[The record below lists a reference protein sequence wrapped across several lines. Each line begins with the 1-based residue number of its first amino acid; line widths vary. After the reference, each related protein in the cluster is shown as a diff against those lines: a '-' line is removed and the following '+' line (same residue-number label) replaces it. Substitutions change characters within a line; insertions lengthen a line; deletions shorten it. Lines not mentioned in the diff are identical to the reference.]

1 MKVLLVDDHDALL
14 TALKQV
20 IRGLGDDVTV
30 VAVPGVAEMRA
41 TLKKD
46 RQFDLMLLDLELSNV
61 DGFEVLTEVRER
73 HPALPVVVV
82 SASSRSSDVIRA
94 IDHGAMGFVP
104 RRASSA
110 MLFDALRLVMSG
122 GIYVPPMTLGGEP
135 MQAAGGDTV
144 PDVMRQSAPPTRP
157 LPPPPE
163 AAPRTP
169 SLESLGL
176 SPQQME
182 VLMHLLQG
190 RPNRLIAKELALTP
204 EVVKTE
210 VAAVLRALGVSTRT
224 QAVLAVSQMAQ
235 QGAAV
240 QGWRPSQR

>member
-1 MKVLLVDDHDALL
+1 MKVLLVDDHDPLL

-30 VAVPGVAEMRA
+30 VAVPSAAEMRA

-46 RQFDLMLLDLELSNV
+46 RQFDLVLLDLELADVN
-61 DGFEVLTEVRER
+61 GFELLSEVRER

-82 SASSRSSDVIRA
+82 SASQRSSDVIRA

-110 MLFDALRLVMSG
+110 MLFDALRMVMSG
-122 GIYVPPMTLGGEP
+122 GIYVPPMTMGGEP
-135 MQAAGGDTV
+135 VQAAGGDTV

-163 AAPRTP
+163 APAPTP
-169 SLESLGL
+169 SLEALGL

-190 RPNRLIAKELALTP
+190 RPNKLIAKELSLSP
-204 EVVKTE
+204 EVVKDE
-210 VAAVLRALGVSTRT
+210 VAAVLSALGVSTRT

-235 QGAAV
+235 QGASV